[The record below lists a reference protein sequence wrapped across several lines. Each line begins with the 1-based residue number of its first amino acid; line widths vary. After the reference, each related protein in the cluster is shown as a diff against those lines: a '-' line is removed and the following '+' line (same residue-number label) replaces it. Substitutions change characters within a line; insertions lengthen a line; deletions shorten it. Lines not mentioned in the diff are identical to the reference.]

1 MTEITNF
8 FKEQYI
14 SKIKNEP
21 ELFIGVELEYPIVNK
36 RGKKSSIMVAKE
48 LFKYLSRLEGFDV
61 VQFDGENNPIEL
73 IHSSGDVM

>member
-1 MTEITNF
+1 M
-8 FKEQYI
+8 
-14 SKIKNEP
+14 
-21 ELFIGVELEYPIVNK
+21 EYPIVNK

>member
-1 MTEITNF
+1 MAEITNF

-14 SKIKNEP
+14 SKIKNDP

-36 RGKKSSIMVAKE
+36 RGKKNSIMVAKE

-61 VQFDGENNPIEL
+61 VQLDGENNPIEL
-73 IHSSGDVM
+73 IVV